1 MSVSARKVAKR
12 VLAACVLIGLVA
24 GAILGLAYRQEIQ
37 DTFAAIGYE
46 PSARESR
53 LMTDLDLTP
62 AGERIFLASHPTVD
76 GSQRFSEQCAEV
88 DHSEQGHVL
97 GCFSDRQIHLFD
109 VTDKRV
115 SGVVEVTAAH
125 ELLHAAYSRLPEGDR
140 LALAEKLRR
149 EYQTRS
155 ARDPELKE
163 RMSVYEHL
171 SDAAFANE
179 LHSVFGTEVRVLP
192 AWLEQ
197 HYAEWFKDRSRI
209 VDCFEKYHAV
219 FTDLQ
224 SEASKLRKDMES
236 LRANIEERK
245 AQYDS
250 DVKAYNDATA
260 DLNARNQRREFAKS
274 PQRFNQI
281 RNGLQADR
289 AGLEERMSALKVDI
303 DKYNSMRG
311 RLVALSELSAELEDQ
326 LDSTLA
332 PLSTRPSS

>member
-12 VLAACVLIGLVA
+12 VFAACVMIGLVA
-24 GAILGLAYRQEIQ
+24 GVVLGLTYRQEIQ
-37 DTFAAIGYE
+37 DSFASIGYN
-46 PSARESR
+46 PSARESQ

-62 AGERIFLASHPTVD
+62 TGQRIFKASHPTVD
-76 GSQRFSEQCAEV
+76 GSQHFSEQCAEV

-97 GCFSDRQIHLFD
+97 GCFSDRRIHLFD
-109 VTDKRV
+109 VKDERV

-125 ELLHAAYSRLPEGDR
+125 ELLHAAYTRLGEGDR

-149 EYQTRS
+149 EYQKRA

-179 LHSVFGTEVRVLP
+179 LHSVFGTEVRALP
-192 AWLEQ
+192 EWLEK
-197 HYAEWFKDRSRI
+197 HYAEWFEDRGKI
-209 VDCFEKYHAV
+209 VACFEKYHSV

-224 SEASKLRKDMES
+224 SEAASLRKDMES
-236 LRANIEERK
+236 LRNDIENRK
-245 AQYDS
+245 AQYDA
-250 DVKAYNDATA
+250 DVKSYNDATA
-260 DLNARNQRREFAKS
+260 DLNARNQRKEFAKN
-274 PQRFNQI
+274 PQKFNQI
-281 RNGLQADR
+281 RNGLAEDR
-289 AGLEERMSALKVDI
+289 ADLEDRMAALKVDI
-303 DKYNSMRG
+303 DRYNSMRE

-332 PLSTRPSS
+332 PISTRPDS